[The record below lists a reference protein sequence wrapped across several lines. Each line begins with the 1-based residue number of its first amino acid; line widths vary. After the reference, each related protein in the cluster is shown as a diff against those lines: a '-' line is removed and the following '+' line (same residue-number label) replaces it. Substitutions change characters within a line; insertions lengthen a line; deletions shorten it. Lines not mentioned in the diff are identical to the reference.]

1 MNKMAKFEREISS
14 GGVVIRTV
22 GAGIMILLI
31 KDPYGKWTWPKG
43 KLDRGETALNA
54 AKREIQEETGLINI
68 KVISKIGRTDYFYK
82 REGKLIYKTVYIYL
96 FEFTGEEKLI
106 IQKAEIND
114 GDWFSE
120 EEALVKAGYKGA
132 KAIMK
137 RAISAFKKRM
147 LLPQAEEGL
156 V

>member
-1 MNKMAKFEREISS
+1 MAKFEREISS
-14 GGVVIRTV
+14 GGVVIRNV
-22 GAGIMILLI
+22 DAGIRILLI

-43 KLDRGETALNA
+43 KLAKGEAALDA
-54 AKREIQEETGLINI
+54 AKREIQEETGLVNI

-96 FEFTGEEKLI
+96 FEFTGREKLI
-106 IQKAEIND
+106 IQKTEIDD

-120 EEALVKAGYKGA
+120 EEAPVKVGYKGA

-137 RAISAFKKRM
+137 RAITAFRKLMSDPRHK
-147 LLPQAEEGL
+147 EGL
-156 V
+156 I